1 MTSNHRKSARA
12 KVQRR
17 TPLPLVNPIE
27 HAISGVRCFT
37 PAQLEQL
44 MAPNRAAVH
53 ALQFGQFSDH
63 HWRVLA
69 DAFNI
74 AEVLARPPVNI
85 ANDHQQ
91 DFEEAQTVLYALSE
105 QYRDRGTWTA
115 RSEQLLA
122 VKAAMEIFQIQLEN
136 VGQGEFERAV
146 EKLKQRMI
154 QALRGNG
161 GGVQLVEVRS

>member
-1 MTSNHRKSARA
+1 MNTQHRKASRA
-12 KVQRR
+12 KRIR
-17 TPLPLVNPIE
+17 LPLVNPIE
-27 HAISGVRCFT
+27 HAMASARCFT
-37 PAQLEQL
+37 PAQLERL

-53 ALQFGQFSDH
+53 ALQFGGFSAE
-63 HWRVLA
+63 HWKVLA
-69 DAFNI
+69 DAFNV

-85 ANDHQQ
+85 ANDHA
-91 DFEEAQTVLYALSE
+91 DKFEEAQTVLYALSE
-105 QYRDRGTWTA
+105 QHRDRGTWTA

-146 EKLKQRMI
+146 EKLRQRMI

-161 GGVQLVEVRS
+161 GGVQLVTVPA

>member
-1 MTSNHRKSARA
+1 MNTLHRQASRA
-12 KVQRR
+12 KRI
-17 TPLPLVNPIE
+17 PLPLVNPIE
-27 HAISGVRCFT
+27 HAMASARCFT

-53 ALQFGQFSDH
+53 ALQFGQFNDH

-91 DFEEAQTVLYALSE
+91 DFEEAQTALYALSE
-105 QYRDRGTWTA
+105 QHRDRGTWTA
-115 RSEQLLA
+115 RSDQLLA

-161 GGVQLVEVRS
+161 GGVHLITASA